1 MERSGVEIFR
11 VVMSGVVVSGV
22 VRSGVVKSGV
32 EKSGVVVSG
41 VEKFLGLPE
50 WKSPEWKCPPTIFHH
65 RTVLFTFLKVKIVVI
80 QSIFVVLV
88 GEFAEI
94 QQNLH

>member
-1 MERSGVEIFR
+1 M
-11 VVMSGVVVSGV
+11 VMSGVVVSGV

-50 WKSPEWKCPPTIFHH
+50 WKSPGGSHGVEKSGVEVSPNPMHTYLITRHQNVYYIF
-65 RTVLFTFLKVKIVVI
+65 LE
-80 QSIFVVLV
+80 S
-88 GEFAEI
+88 
-94 QQNLH
+94 